1 MTRDLPQLMRS
12 IGKAFLLVAIL
23 TMGMAG
29 CKHPAPAQRA
39 QEPREAI
46 REILFKDGRLIGQPL
61 STSRTDIRI
70 VRVESASEA
79 DSIFRSLCLGQ
90 KVDRVMYNGDEW
102 HTCQL
107 PSHYGGSLYYHH
119 IPMSGWNLAGTVLVA
134 SPELNRWGVAEIRFV
149 ETVK

>member
-1 MTRDLPQLMRS
+1 M
-12 IGKAFLLVAIL
+12 
-23 TMGMAG
+23 
-29 CKHPAPAQRA
+29 
-39 QEPREAI
+39 QEM
-46 REILFKDGRLIGQPL
+46 LFKDGRLIGQPL

-79 DSIFRSLCLGQ
+79 DSIFLSLCLEQ
-90 KVDRVMYNGDEW
+90 KGDRGMYNGDEW

-134 SPELNRWGVAEIRFV
+134 SPELNRWGVTEIRFV
-149 ETVK
+149 ATVK

>member
-1 MTRDLPQLMRS
+1 MRS
-12 IGKAFLLVAIL
+12 IGKCLLLMAMMSSDSAL
-23 TMGMAG
+23 TG
-29 CKHPAPAQRA
+29 CRQSAQTSSGNS
-39 QEPREAI
+39 PREAMQ
-46 REILFKDGRLIGQPL
+46 EMLFKDGRLIGLPL

-79 DSIFRSLCLGQ
+79 DSIFLSLCLEQ

-134 SPELNRWGVAEIRFV
+134 SPELNRWGVTEIRFV